1 MKRHAHIADVQYFV
15 CSALHTL
22 CENNVSN
29 QVRGGA
35 VRGPSTVS
43 IAMRHCGL
51 GLGSRAGGRALVQ
64 PALSVQCT
72 AAQRRQRAQWLQE
85 RFGEP

>member
-29 QVRGGA
+29 QVQGGA

-43 IAMRHCGL
+43 TAMRHCG
-51 GLGSRAGGRALVQ
+51 
-64 PALSVQCT
+64 T
-72 AAQRRQRAQWLQE
+72 AASASACGQAAVRWCSLYCQYSAQLHSGACSVATGAF
-85 RFGEP
+85 R